1 MILANLPS
9 AHCDSLLNFLSAT
22 SLYRGQGAD
31 AGYDSDMS
39 LEAYD
44 LSEGPKTDGA
54 SLSVSQSAVKPLLL
68 CDAQP
73 GYPKCGRTLDK
84 SPTYRNFIE
93 EVPPCVG
100 GPRLVPRQYSEACS
114 WANSAFWACSPDPAV
129 HRCKQSVKA
138 TSASL

>member
-93 EVPPCVG
+93 EVPPVLAAPG
-100 GPRLVPRQYSEACS
+100 
-114 WANSAFWACSPDPAV
+114 
-129 HRCKQSVKA
+129 
-138 TSASL
+138 